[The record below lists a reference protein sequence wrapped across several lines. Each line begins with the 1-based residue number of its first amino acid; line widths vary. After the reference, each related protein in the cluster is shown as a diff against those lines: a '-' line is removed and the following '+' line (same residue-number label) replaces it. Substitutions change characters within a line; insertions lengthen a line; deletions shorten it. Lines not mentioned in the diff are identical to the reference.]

1 MPEPVKQYSSPY
13 KKVPFYSKA
22 QTFSSSTKKKKTSG
36 KKETNYYI
44 GPEGISTNF
53 VTNSLTE
60 YISAT

>member
-53 VTNSLTE
+53 VTD
-60 YISAT
+60 